1 MTVARAVHHCETVSP
16 QPLAPQSQ
24 SLNFSVVFAD
34 VDLSPEI
41 QIFQKITLEYLLI
54 LNNSIRK
61 TPKS

>member
-41 QIFQKITLEYLLI
+41 RIFQKITENTQKLKNCS
-54 LNNSIRK
+54 LNVN
-61 TPKS
+61 